1 MSASAYPTDRKAS
14 GQSAPP
20 ANDFAN
26 LDTEDDLAMQF
37 VATFGDSYRWTPGMD
52 WMTCQ
57 PGANCWRRDDKLERF
72 DDARQLA
79 RVASLRAEKPT
90 ERKAYASAKTVSSI
104 ITLARSDRNIALSAD
119 AWDADGFALNTPD
132 GIVDLRTGQVRERR
146 AIDYVT
152 HCARV
157 APSPASECPLWDRFL
172 AEVFLGD
179 RDVIE
184 FVQRMVGYTLTADR
198 SEQLLFFCYGL
209 GANAKSTF
217 WDFILWM
224 LGSYAMKLPATVLM
238 QSQLQNHPTEL
249 AQLHGRRLAL
259 SSELEEGQY
268 WAEARIKELTGDE
281 ILRARFMRQDFFEF
295 PMTQKHVIVG
305 NFKPRLKGGDHAL
318 ARRFVLV
325 PFRAKFAAGKRDPN
339 MLAKLRAEAPAVL
352 RWAIEGAVKW
362 RTEGLA
368 IPAAVVAAS
377 SAYMAENDDLLL
389 WADER
394 CFMHAG
400 ARSKSSLLYDDY
412 VKWLRSRGQQAPSM
426 KLWGERMAAIDGV
439 TKRKS
444 DGLMV
449 YAGIGLRTVE

>member
-1 MSASAYPTDRKAS
+1 VSASAYPAQKPR
-14 GQSAPP
+14 GQSAPQSDEI
-20 ANDFAN
+20 AD
-26 LDTEDDLAMQF
+26 LETEDDLATTF
-37 VATFGDSYRWTPGMD
+37 VVTYGDTYRYTHGMD

-57 PGANCWRRDDKLERF
+57 PGQHYWRRDDKLERF
-72 DDARQLA
+72 DDARKLA
-79 RVASLRAEKPT
+79 RVAAWRAQKPA
-90 ERKAYASAKTVSSI
+90 ERKGYASAKMVNSI
-104 ITLARSDRNIALSAD
+104 ITLARSDRSIALAPD

-132 GIVDLRTGQVRERR
+132 GIVDLRTGQLRERR
-146 AIDYVT
+146 CIDYVT

-157 APSPASECPLWDRFL
+157 SPSRASECPLWDRFL

-184 FVQRMVGYTLTADR
+184 FVQRLVGYTLTADR
-198 SEQLLFFCYGL
+198 REQLLFFCYGL
-209 GANAKSTF
+209 GANGKSTF
-217 WDFILWM
+217 WDFIQWL

-249 AQLHGRRLAL
+249 AQLQGRRLAL

-295 PMTQKHVIVG
+295 RMTQKHVIVG

-339 MLAKLRAEAPAVL
+339 MLAKLRAEGPAVL

-362 RTEGLA
+362 HAEGLA
-368 IPAAVVAAS
+368 IPPAVVAAS
-377 SAYMAENDDLLL
+377 GAYMAENDDLLL
-389 WADER
+389 WVEER

-400 ARSKSSLLYDDY
+400 ARSQSSPLYEDY

-426 KLWGERMAAIDGV
+426 KLWGERMSALEGV

-444 DGLMV
+444 DGVMV
-449 YAGIGLRTVE
+449 YVGIGLRTVE